1 MNYFFEEKQD
11 RFKHK
16 SPAHKFQPAYRG
28 KSGMGASHV
37 RLQEE
42 GGIWRNETAGRRHQL
57 GPLHTLICF

>member
-11 RFKHK
+11 RFKHN

-42 GGIWRNETAGRRHQL
+42 GAFGTTKLPGADTNLAL
-57 GPLHTLICF
+57 SAL

>member
-37 RLQEE
+37 RLREE
-42 GGIWRNETAGRRHQL
+42 GGIWRN
-57 GPLHTLICF
+57 